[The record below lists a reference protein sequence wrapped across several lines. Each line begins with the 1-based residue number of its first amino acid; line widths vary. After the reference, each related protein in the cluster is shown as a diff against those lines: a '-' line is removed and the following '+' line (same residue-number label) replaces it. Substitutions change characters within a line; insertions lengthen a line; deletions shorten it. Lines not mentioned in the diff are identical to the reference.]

1 MEARLFHDN
10 QHVNFEAFS
19 ISIQGHPSS
28 FLTSRPKVILLHEA
42 MQLNKLTIGTQEHFM
57 TIHQLQDVASP
68 SILTANLQHYS
79 KVGVACQVFHL

>member
-1 MEARLFHDN
+1 MEARVFHDN

-42 MQLNKLTIGTQEHFM
+42 MQRNKLTIGTQN
-57 TIHQLQDVASP
+57 IS
-68 SILTANLQHYS
+68 
-79 KVGVACQVFHL
+79 